1 MLVFTCLQLFGRL
14 TTAHLFP
21 QKSKDFCQLWQLE
34 ATLMIFPCF
43 TNFLKVFYGSWEIC
57 SYPLSIQQ
65 ALGCLHKICL
75 KKCLCSTQHWKGK
88 ARLMQDLTCLLW
100 IIQILWVFFVVVAV
114 VWGFLFYFVSFF
126 ILARY
131 VQFSSFIEPE
141 KLVTRPSFLL
151 SQ

>member
-34 ATLMIFPCF
+34 ATLMVFPCF

-75 KKCLCSTQHWKGK
+75 KKCLCSTQHWQGK
-88 ARLMQDLTCLLW
+88 ARLVQDLTCLLW
-100 IIQILWVFFVVVAV
+100 IIQILWVFFCCCCCCL
-114 VWGFLFYFVSFF
+114 GFFVLFCFFFYFSKICSVF
-126 ILARY
+126 IFHRTWKI
-131 VQFSSFIEPE
+131 SH
-141 KLVTRPSFLL
+141 
-151 SQ
+151 